1 MIGNNSSKLYL
12 NWPILGPDGQ
22 CGSVAIWNTLQ
33 YLYKLIKTSGY
44 VWFYRMIIHMKLSEY
59 AAKVGIKYQTAWKHY
74 RQGLIPGAYQLATGT
89 IIVPEDILQKP
100 GKTEIDAA
108 VYARVSSSENRD
120 NLGTQAERM
129 TQFATARGYKI
140 VRVVK
145 EVGSGINDGRKQF
158 LSLLTDENVDVIVVE
173 HRDRATRFGLA
184 YIQTLLAASG
194 RRIEVANEAENDREE
209 LMQDLIA
216 IITSFTARYY
226 GPRRA
231 ERKTEK
237 LIEELR
243 KNGHPG

>member
-1 MIGNNSSKLYL
+1 
-12 NWPILGPDGQ
+12 
-22 CGSVAIWNTLQ
+22 
-33 YLYKLIKTSGY
+33 
-44 VWFYRMIIHMKLSEY
+44 MKLSEY

-89 IIVPEDILQKP
+89 IIVPDDVLQKP
-100 GKTEIDAA
+100 GKAGVDAA

-120 NLGTQAERM
+120 NLETQAERM

-145 EVGSGINDGRKQF
+145 EVGSGINDSRKQF
-158 LSLLTDENVDVIVVE
+158 LSLLCDENVDVIVVE

-209 LMQDLIA
+209 LMQDLIS

-226 GPRRA
+226 GRRRA
-231 ERKTEK
+231 KRKTEK

-243 KNGHPG
+243 SHGHPG